1 MPSTPRYA
9 FPYPAASDSPNGPV
23 QIAALATQVET
34 KLGIVDDQVT
44 ANAIAKS
51 AAFYATAAVSI
62 PNATDTKIAFPTTDR
77 SSSFITP
84 SLAGNQ
90 NFTVNQ
96 SGIYDIAF
104 SGRADVNAGSTW
116 LCFLSLS
123 SSSAGANRII
133 VGGGSGG
140 VFPAFCFSGTAP
152 LVAGTAYSV
161 YLYNE
166 NGGAKFTNPEGKS
179 FRVSFT
185 YLGS

>member
-1 MPSTPRYA
+1 MPTTPRYA
-9 FPYPAASDSPNGPV
+9 IPYPASSDSPNGPT
-23 QIAALATQVET
+23 QMNALASRVET
-34 KLGIVDDQVT
+34 VLGVVDDTVT
-44 ANAIAKS
+44 ANAVAKS
-51 AAFYATAAVSI
+51 AAFYATSPVSI
-62 PNATDTKIAFPTTDR
+62 PAATDTKIAFPTTDR
-77 SSSFITP
+77 SSAYITP

-104 SGRADVNAGSTW
+104 SGRGDVAAGSTW

-133 VGGGSGG
+133 VGAGGGAQ
-140 VFPAFCFSGTAP
+140 FPAFCFSGTAP
-152 LVAGTAYSV
+152 LVSGTAYSV
-161 YLYNE
+161 YLYND
-166 NGGAKFTNPEGKS
+166 NGGAKFTNPEGKA